1 MLSETY
7 ISHYTKGPSIVYY
20 YCLSMLP
27 LKMSPGILVPFYFFD
42 SLIYI
47 NFFFCKTKNL
57 NKNKE
62 LLLLTK
68 HNMKEPIA
76 HYH

>member
-1 MLSETY
+1 
-7 ISHYTKGPSIVYY
+7 
-20 YCLSMLP
+20 MLP

-47 NFFFCKTKNL
+47 FFFCKTKNL